1 MIELLLFFVL
11 LGIATVVSHLWPVEE
26 WAHQIRQWL
35 LGERERE
42 VRSDLHRASD
52 ALDQEYAKARKQ
64 MNDAAGQS
72 WRNPFE

>member
-1 MIELLLFFVL
+1 MSGVVLFIVL
-11 LGIATVVSHLWPVEE
+11 LGVAAVVSHLWPVED
-26 WAHQIRQWL
+26 WARQIRQWL
-35 LGERERE
+35 FGDRERQ